1 MIPLSVIKDYRT
13 DQSGRM
19 RNLMT
24 WFLNLV
30 MQLKTLQQA
39 GADRHERTE
48 TWTAHRYGTRDR
60 SLRTRYGDIT
70 HTKP

>member
-1 MIPLSVIKDYRT
+1 
-13 DQSGRM
+13 M